1 MAFSELHQKTISE
14 YAVQTAHKNLAK
26 IGLFSHTFT
35 ELDGRYGE
43 SVAVPVYNLSACAD
57 FDADTNNYG
66 SGVNEIGGV
75 TVSLDKHLVKSVA
88 ITDKQLAFTGI
99 NWAKDTAV
107 ALADNLTRGVNSY
120 VFGLIN
126 STNCPLSASFDA
138 TSKQAVANLY
148 TTAEENDIPVDR
160 AVVVLNPAQFAKVL
174 GNSVDY
180 SIVGNTDY
188 ITTGVIE
195 RLFGFKGFVCSSNLP
210 DSAKGAIILDEAMG
224 IASKWL
230 APMTEGAYPEAWA
243 ITGEDGFTLGARRF
257 MDLNK
262 GYDMFAMDA
271 LFGAKLLQADK
282 VVRLV

>member
-1 MAFSELHQKTISE
+1 MAFSDLQQKAISE
-14 YAVQTAHKNLAK
+14 YAVQAAHKNLAK
-26 IGLFSHTFT
+26 LGLFSHTFT

-43 SVAVPVYNLSACAD
+43 AVAVPVYNLSACAD
-57 FDADTNNYG
+57 FDADSNNYG

-88 ITDKQLAFTGI
+88 ITDKQIAFTGI
-99 NWAKDTAV
+99 NWAKDTGI
-107 ALADNLTRGVNSY
+107 ALADNLTRGINAY

-126 STNCPLSASFDA
+126 ATNCPLSASFDA
-138 TSKQAVANLY
+138 TSKSAVANLY
-148 TTAEENDIPVDR
+148 ATAEDNDIPVDR
-160 AVVVLNPAQFAKVL
+160 AVVVLNPTQFAKVL
-174 GNSVDY
+174 GLVDY
-180 SIVGNTDY
+180 NTVGNTDY

-224 IASKWL
+224 IASKYL
-230 APMTEGAYPEAWA
+230 APMTPGAYPEAWA
-243 ITGEDGFTLGARRF
+243 VTGEDGFTLGARRF

-271 LFGAKLLQADK
+271 LFGAKLLQSDK